1 MADATSLHEE
11 EQLQPSHDWRLA
23 GRILRWLLPYRKQV
37 LIALVAIGLYA
48 LLQTIPPL
56 LSKLAIDSY
65 LASPAQPAPD
75 FLQPYLSAEPAT
87 ALAQIALIYL
97 LTLLLTFALEFGQ
110 SYLMQWTGQQAMF
123 QVRRDLI
130 GKLQELDLSYYD
142 RNPVG
147 RLVTRVTTDVD
158 VLNEL
163 FASGLVT
170 AVADILT
177 LLLMVAAMFWLSVPL
192 TLFLLAA
199 VPPVLVATWLFR
211 RASQLGYR
219 QTRVAVAKI
228 NSFLN
233 EHVNGIG
240 VLQLFNR
247 QERARESFATVNE
260 EYRAAMKRTVTAYGW
275 FYPVVEILGVLSL
288 AAILA
293 YSGALREEGAI
304 SIGVVAAFFQYGS
317 RFFRPIQELSE
328 KYNLLQSAITAG
340 ERIFK
345 LLDTPREVMPPG
357 EPKPFPDAA
366 RTIEFDRVWFAY
378 KGEDWVLRDFSVRI
392 EPGEMVAIV
401 GHTGAGKTT
410 LISLLLRFYDVQ
422 KGAIRIGGLD
432 IRDLDPQDLRRHFGV
447 VLQDPYLFTGTLGGN
462 IRLGSEWI
470 QDHDMVSAAEQVNL
484 LEFIEG
490 LPEGFAQPVKERG
503 EGLSTGQKQLVS
515 FARALAHSPRF
526 LILDEATSSVD
537 SETEQKVRD
546 ALNRMVQGRTSII
559 IAHRLSTI
567 HKADRILVMHRGE
580 LREQGPHRELLARKG
595 IYHRLYE
602 LQYREQERAE
612 SGAPALGPARP

>member
-1 MADATSLHEE
+1 MS
-11 EQLQPSHDWRLA
+11 
-23 GRILRWLLPYRKQV
+23 GRILRWLIPFRMQV
-37 LIALVAIGLYA
+37 GVALVAISIYA
-48 LLQTIPPL
+48 VLQTIPPL

-65 LASPAQPAPD
+65 LAEARQPLPF
-75 FLQPYLSAEPAT
+75 FLEPYLSVEPST
-87 ALAQIALIYL
+87 ALLQIALLYL
-97 LTLLLTFALEFGQ
+97 LTLVITFLLEFGQ

-123 QVRRDLI
+123 GVRREVM
-130 GKLQELDLSYYD
+130 GKLQELDLAYYD

-147 RLVTRVTTDVD
+147 RMVTRVTTDVD

-170 AVADILT
+170 AVADILSLTLILAAMFTLSAPLT
-177 LLLMVAAMFWLSVPL
+177 LLLLS
-192 TLFLLAA
+192 A

-233 EHVNGIG
+233 EHVSGIA

-247 QERARESFATVNE
+247 QDRARADFAKVNE
-260 EYRAAMKRTVTAYGW
+260 EYRAAMKRTVIAYGW
-275 FYPVVEILGVLSL
+275 FYPVVEFIGAVSL

-293 YSGALREEGAI
+293 YSGVLIDRQEV
-304 SIGVVAAFFQYGS
+304 SIGVLVAFFQYGS

-328 KYNLLQSAITAG
+328 KYNLLQSALSAG
-340 ERIFK
+340 ERVFK
-345 LLDTPREVMPPG
+345 LLDTPRVVLPPA
-357 EPKPFPDAA
+357 EPKPFPELE
-366 RTIEFDRVWFAY
+366 RSIEFENVWFAY
-378 KGEDWVLRDFSVRI
+378 NDEEWVLRDFSVRI

-410 LISLLLRFYDVQ
+410 LISLLLRFYDVS
-422 KGAIRIGGLD
+422 KGVIRIGGID
-432 IRDLDPQDLRRHFGV
+432 IRELDPRDLRRHFGV
-447 VLQDPYLFTGTLGGN
+447 VLQDPYLFTGTVGGN

-470 QDHDMVSAAEQVNL
+470 QDQDMVTAAEQVNL
-484 LEFIEG
+484 LEYIEG
-490 LPEGFAQPVKERG
+490 LPEGFAQPVRERG
-503 EGLSTGQKQLVS
+503 EGMSTGQKQLVS

-537 SETEQKVRD
+537 TETEQKVRD
-546 ALNRMVQGRTSII
+546 ALGRMVEGRTSIV
-559 IAHRLSTI
+559 IAHRLSTVK
-567 HKADRILVMHRGE
+567 KAHRILVMHRGE
-580 LREQGPHRELLARKG
+580 LRENGTHRELIALKG

-602 LQYREQERAE
+602 LQYRDQERMDAIASGNGNGNKNSGE
-612 SGAPALGPARP
+612 RQLQAGAPDTH